1 MTLKIVEGF
10 QAFEALV
17 LGLAGGAAKLAHHFG
32 FLGVAIGAGF
42 GRPTQQGVLI
52 GRGLFRG
59 GYAVLAQLFFSLF
72 GYPVGGPR
80 GA

>member
-1 MTLKIVEGF
+1 MALKIVEGF
-10 QAFEALV
+10 QAIEAFV
-17 LGLAGGAAKLAHHFG
+17 LGLAGGAAKLAHHLG
-32 FLGVAIGAGF
+32 VLGVAMGAGF

-59 GYAVLAQLFFSLF
+59 GYAVLAQLFFGF
-72 GYPVGGPR
+72 IGYPVGGPR